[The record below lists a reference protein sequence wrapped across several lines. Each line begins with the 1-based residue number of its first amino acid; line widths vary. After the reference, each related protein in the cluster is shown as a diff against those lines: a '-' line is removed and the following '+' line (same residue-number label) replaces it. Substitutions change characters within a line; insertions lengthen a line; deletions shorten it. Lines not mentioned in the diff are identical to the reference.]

1 MGRAAGKS
9 STKDSKGLAAV
20 LARRSVEASEPLP
33 AIDAEGRFTGAGAR
47 GLTFERRWTT
57 PGVHP
62 YDEVAW
68 EQRTA
73 SISSESGKSVF
84 EQPIRL
90 PPVSS
95 TYGQIC
101 PEYIEALQ
109 T

>member
-9 STKDSKGLAAV
+9 GTKEHRSVSAV
-20 LARRSVEASEPLP
+20 LARRSAEAASAVLSPAP
-33 AIDAEGRFTGAGAR
+33 TASRAIDAEGRFTGAGAR

-84 EQPIRL
+84 EQTDVEVPA
-90 PPVSS
+90 S
-95 TYGQIC
+95 
-101 PEYIEALQ
+101 
-109 T
+109 